1 MQFIKQ
7 LLVLF
12 LRLMLW
18 LGALLFVTSLAMAR
32 DEVSNSL
39 PEFSMNETLSFS
51 GRPLYETD
59 LKEWG
64 SLNVR
69 GVTTGLFLN
78 QTNPTAGNDFSYTNF
93 TNAQIIIQ
101 NNEGPIRVFA
111 QTGLYDVPV
120 LGMPFTR
127 TRDNTENSYGYLPQA
142 YISIVPDNHWSLM
155 IGKLPAIGGA
165 EPTFTYQNS
174 NIQRGLLWAQTNSVS
189 RGVQLNFADG
199 SISASLSLNDGAYSN
214 VYNWI
219 GGVLGIKATEKST
232 YLMSWTGSVS
242 ANASNSYATPL
253 LQNNSQISNL
263 IYQYSGDYWT
273 FMPYLQYTYIPQ
285 RSTVGINGSSGTF
298 GSAILSTYHITPLT
312 DGVAPARHLSIA
324 TRVEYE
330 SSYGNSLANV
340 APNGVMYG
348 PGSSAWSISIT
359 PTLQIDNFFARTEFA
374 YVKALN
380 MQSGSGFGSTGSINN
395 QARVV
400 IEIGLLY

>member
-1 MQFIKQ
+1 MYLIKQ
-7 LLVLF
+7 LLLLF

-18 LGALLFVTSLAMAR
+18 LSSILFVSSPAMAE
-32 DEVSNSL
+32 DELSGSL
-39 PEFSMNETLSFS
+39 PEFSMGETLSFS
-51 GRPLYETD
+51 KQPLYKTG

-69 GVTTGLFLN
+69 GVATGLFLN
-78 QTNPTAGNDFSYTNF
+78 QSNPITGNDFSYTNF
-93 TNAQIIIQ
+93 TNAQLIIE

-120 LGMPFTR
+120 LGLSFTR
-127 TRDNTENSYGYLPQA
+127 TRDNTERSYGYLPQA
-142 YISIVPDNHWSLM
+142 YISIVPENHWSLM
-155 IGKLPAIGGA
+155 VGKLPAIGGA

-189 RGVQLNFADG
+189 RGVQLNFVDG
-199 SISASLSLNDGAYSN
+199 SLSASLSLNDGAYSN

-219 GGVLGIKATEKST
+219 GGAVGLKATEKST
-232 YLMSWTGSVS
+232 YMMSWTGSVS
-242 ANASNSYATPL
+242 ANASNSYVTPL

-263 IYQYSGDYWT
+263 IYKYSGDYWT
-273 FMPYLQYTYIPQ
+273 LMPYLQYTYIPQ
-285 RSTVGINGSSGTF
+285 RPTVGIKGSSGTV
-298 GSAILSTYHITPLT
+298 GSAILATYHITPLT

-330 SSYGNSLANV
+330 SSYGNSLANA
-340 APNGVMYG
+340 APNGVLYG

-359 PTLQIDNFFARTEFA
+359 PTLQVDNFFARTEIA
-374 YVKALN
+374 YVKAFN
-380 MQSGSGFGSTGSINN
+380 MQSGSGFGSGGTMNN